1 MNPSAQNPTQLSPA
15 QQLQELQQAIQQMR
29 AELAQS
35 QNMTQQVTQALT
47 TANQNNAALQAR
59 LQAQSSVQSPQ
70 VKLKKPD
77 SYKGKG
83 SISSWVV
90 HMDNYTRSSS
100 PEHAFLIA
108 VSFLEGNAHEWWI
121 VHSLTEEGRNIVTW
135 QGLKEALIKRFQPL
149 NKTKMARDKLAKWK
163 QVRDVSSFNEDFLR
177 ILLDIPNISEEEK
190 IDRYTRALK
199 PYVWK
204 EMCTKD
210 YGELSEAMADAE
222 RIEEAH
228 RRIGTRNLRTNIS
241 SRPSRSPNTPSGSG
255 VAPMEL
261 GNARVKRLSP
271 AEKSLCI
278 REGLCFRCQE
288 KGHRARYCPKGQR
301 S

>member
-15 QQLQELQQAIQQMR
+15 QQLQDLQQAIQQMR

-35 QNMTQQVTQALT
+35 QNMTQQVTQALN
-47 TANQNNAALQAR
+47 TANQNNAALQQR
-59 LQAQSSVQSPQ
+59 LQAQSSVQVPQ
-70 VKLKKPD
+70 VKLKKPE
-77 SYKGKG
+77 SYKGRG
-83 SISSWVV
+83 SITSWVV

-100 PEHAFLIA
+100 PEQAFLIA

-121 VHSLTEEGRNIVTW
+121 VHSLTEDGRSITTW
-135 QGLKEALIKRFQPL
+135 QGLKEALVKRFQPL
-149 NKTKMARDKLAKWK
+149 NRTKMARDKLAKWK
-163 QVRDVSSFNEDFLR
+163 QIKDVSSFNEEFLR

-210 YGELSEAMADAE
+210 YSELSEAMADAE

-228 RRIGTRNLRTNIS
+228 RRIGTRNLRTSTSN
-241 SRPSRSPNTPSGSG
+241 RPSRSSETTSGSG
-255 VAPMEL
+255 VAPMDL
-261 GNARVKRLSP
+261 GNAQVKRLSP
-271 AEKSLCI
+271 AEKAMCI
-278 REGLCFRCQE
+278 KEGLCFRCQE
-288 KGHRARYCPKGQR
+288 KGHRARYCPKGRR

>member
-1 MNPSAQNPTQLSPA
+1 MNPSAQNPPQLSPA

-35 QNMTQQVTQALT
+35 QNMTQQVTQALN

-59 LQAQSSVQSPQ
+59 LQAQSSVQIPQ

-83 SISSWVV
+83 SITSWVV
-90 HMDNYTRSSS
+90 HMDNYTRGSS
-100 PEHAFLIA
+100 PEQAFLIG

-121 VHSLTEEGRNIVTW
+121 VHSHTEDGRNITTW
-135 QGLKEALIKRFQPL
+135 QGLKEALVKRFQPL
-149 NKTKMARDKLAKWK
+149 NRTKMARDKLAKWK
-163 QVRDVSSFNEDFLR
+163 QIKDVPSFNEEFLR

-210 YGELSEAMADAE
+210 YSELSEAMADAE

-228 RRIGTRNLRTNIS
+228 RRIGTRNSRTNMSNRPTRS
-241 SRPSRSPNTPSGSG
+241 SGITSGSG
-255 VAPMEL
+255 VAPMDL
-261 GNARVKRLSP
+261 GNAQVKRLSP
-271 AEKSLCI
+271 AEKAMCI
-278 REGLCFRCQE
+278 REGLCFRCHE
-288 KGHRARYCPKGQR
+288 KGHRARVCPKGQR